1 MFAWLHRKP
10 TPASEDERRVRDALA
25 GYPLYD
31 PPRWT
36 SEDQPVRPIIDEYRA
51 YFLDNRNRRVEA
63 LSRFLAKFDVAL
75 SVDDEGVRAVS
86 AWCPAYADL
95 LVDGLEHYYENDAIW
110 HAYHSFEAPWTGPLT
125 GLNPIFDLGVYLGEC
140 MLSRNPRL
148 KWMPLLDPELNKGAS
163 HPIFGQRSGRPFDP
177 IKSTYTDCKNIHSA
191 RMAKRKPD
199 VMSLYMKIR
208 ARAAE

>member
-10 TPASEDERRVRDALA
+10 APASQDKRRVRDALA
-25 GYPLYD
+25 GYPPYD

-36 SEDQPVRPIIDEYRA
+36 SEDQPAQPIIDEYRA

-63 LSRFLAKFDVAL
+63 LSRFLAKFDIAL
-75 SVDDEGVRAVS
+75 SLDDEGVKAVS
-86 AWCPAYADL
+86 AWLPTYADL
-95 LVDGLEHYYENDAIW
+95 LVDGLQQQESDDIW
-110 HAYHSFEAPWTGPLT
+110 CAYHYFDPPWIGPLT
-125 GLNPIFDLGVYLGEC
+125 GLNPIFDLGVYMGEC

-148 KWMPLLDPELNKGAS
+148 KWMPMLAPEPNKGAS

-177 IKSTYTDCKNIHSA
+177 INSTYTECKNIHFA
-191 RMAKRKPD
+191 RVTKRTPN
-199 VMSLYMKIR
+199 VMSLYMQIR